1 MSQNGSMEM
10 LRINICDVMKIGN
23 MDVMFE
29 MMEMG
34 TALFLCPLIM

>member
-1 MSQNGSMEM
+1 MSQNRSMEM
-10 LRINICDVMKIGN
+10 LRITICDVMKIGT

-29 MMEMG
+29 MMEIG